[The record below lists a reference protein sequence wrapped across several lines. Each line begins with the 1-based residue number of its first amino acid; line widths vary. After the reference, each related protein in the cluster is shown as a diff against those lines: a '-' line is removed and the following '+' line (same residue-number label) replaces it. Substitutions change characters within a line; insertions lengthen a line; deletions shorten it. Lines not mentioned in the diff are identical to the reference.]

1 MTDVNPYTVPTTALE
16 ADGADIYLPSIFS
29 FSGRIGRLRYLA
41 YGVGF
46 SLLLGIATVPIL
58 GVVGVL
64 GVQSGMPAISLVV
77 IGIFYLATFVISVM
91 FSKRRLN
98 DLNRSGWWFLLF
110 FIPIVNLLLAIYLVF
125 FPGTD
130 GPNNFGAAPVQNSWA
145 VILMAILFPIILV
158 GGTGILAAIA
168 IPQYSDFTQRS
179 KIAGSLAAAQPW
191 KTAIAV
197 CVAEQGDLTN
207 ALCGTPGINGVPA
220 DAGAGELNYVARI
233 TTTGAGVITV
243 TSMAVDEDGQALVI
257 VLTPSLTV
265 SGVEW
270 ALSGSACNANN
281 RSLNC

>member
-145 VILMAILFPIILV
+145 VILMAILFPIIPV